1 MSLVL
6 TTDVGG
12 TNARFQLW
20 RTAGSGAAQLV
31 FRSVYRP
38 SLFASL
44 IAVIQRFLDDCAASM
59 ATAAA
64 TPAFS
69 CLAVCGP
76 AWDCGRFN
84 ESNNVD
90 AWCLPGRAVSFH
102 DARDFEAR
110 LALPAHSLRFMNDFE
125 AIGYCIA
132 AHLDPR
138 ASPSAKP
145 EPAPRILHAGRSS
158 GEASASTA
166 ASPAACIGAGT
177 GLGACLIVAS
187 GPAAAPRFT
196 VLASEAGMTESMC
209 PRDET
214 EWRLLQFL
222 RARNAAADSYV
233 EIERVVSGPG
243 LVAVAEFLG
252 SEAAAEAGAAAAR
265 AGADAA
271 TNLAAVPYLGD
282 EAASERLRHACDEDK
297 AAIVAALAQ
306 EGNAVCLRAVDT
318 FLHFYGRALGSAAI
332 SFLPTDAGLFIAGG
346 ILPKL
351 AWRLPCLSAAA
362 PASAVSTSTSD
373 AATDPLIDGYLRQG
387 PKMSALVARTP
398 LLLVEDGDAGVK
410 GCLFVAM
417 QMANAAASV

>member
-6 TTDVGG
+6 TADVGG

-31 FRSVYRP
+31 FRAVYRP

-44 IAVIQRFLDDCAASM
+44 PAVIQRFLDDCAASQ
-59 ATAAA
+59 ATVAA

-84 ESNNVD
+84 ESNNVA
-90 AWCLPGRAVSFH
+90 AWCPPGRAVSFH
-102 DARDFEAR
+102 DAREFEAR

-145 EPAPRILHAGRSS
+145 EPAPRILHAGR
-158 GEASASTA
+158 GGNEAIDVA

-187 GPAAAPRFT
+187 GPAAAPSFT
-196 VLASEAGMTESMC
+196 VLASEAGMTESVC

-222 RARNAAADSYV
+222 RARNADATDSYV
-233 EIERVVSGPG
+233 EIERIVSGPG

-252 SEAAAEAGAAAAR
+252 SEAASKAAAAATMAGAAATT
-265 AGADAA
+265 DV
-271 TNLAAVPYLGD
+271 TDTPYLGD
-282 EAASERLRHACDEDK
+282 EAASERLRSACDEDK
-297 AAIVAALAQ
+297 AAVVAALAQ
-306 EGNAVCLRAVDT
+306 EGNTVCLRAVDT

-332 SFLPTDAGLFIAGG
+332 SFLPTEAGLFIAGG

-351 AWRLPCLSAAA
+351 AWRLPCLSASAGAA
-362 PASAVSTSTSD
+362 ASASG

-417 QMANAAASV
+417 QMSNRAASV